1 MRLIAIPLAVAVL
14 ALCAASA
21 AGGITL
27 DYQGAFRVPSGTF
40 PGDPG
45 NVDGRE
51 TWAYGG
57 RGLAFYPG
65 GAGGGSLYGSCHA
78 QIGWLGEMSIPA
90 PVISATKTLGDLN
103 TATQLQN
110 FYPGGATGVLG
121 LEYLPAQGSQ
131 STGKLYAVSGAGNSG
146 SAQIL
151 SWCELDLSN
160 PQVQGPWNPTN
171 LDSRLGEEL
180 AMEIPSAWAGT
191 HVGGRALAIGGHWGL
206 WGRGPALW
214 AAAPWLEPTQP
225 PPAGD
230 MPGTVLLRYD
240 ASNTMQDYHPEDEWK
255 CGAWLELGSDQAAI
269 FAGRKATTVGTVTTY
284 AATILF
290 YYPDDLAQVASGA
303 WETYDPQP
311 YAVLDV
317 ESLMFGAGHALL
329 GMAYDR
335 QGHVVYIAEDYGDG
349 SAPLIHAWNVVPEP
363 LTGCVL
369 LAGAAA
375 LLCRKRGYGG

>member
-1 MRLIAIPLAVAVL
+1 MRLIAIPLAAAAL
-14 ALCAASA
+14 ALCAAPA
-21 AGGITL
+21 AGGVTL
-27 DYQGAFRVPSGTF
+27 DYQGAFRVPPGSF

-90 PVISATKTLGDLN
+90 PVISPTKTLGDLN

-131 STGKLYAVSGAGNSG
+131 LTGKLYAVSGAGNSG

-160 PQVQGPWNPTN
+160 PQVQGPWNPAN

-214 AAAPWLEPTQP
+214 ATAPWLETTQP

-255 CGAWLELGSDQAAI
+255 CGAWLELGGDQAAI

-290 YYPDDLAQVASGA
+290 YDPDDLAQVASGA

-311 YAVLDV
+311 YAVLDM

-335 QGHVVYIAEDYGDG
+335 QGNVVYIAEDYGDG

-369 LAGAAA
+369 LAGAAVA
-375 LLCRKRGYGG
+375 LLCRRRR